1 MKATDAFTNTINA
14 HLQSIAAT
22 DPLFAETLKK
32 PKKNIKDCI
41 NYIFTT
47 VQKSGKNGFADE
59 EIFGMAVH
67 YYDEDNINAGKPV
80 NCKVVVNHSINSDKK
95 EIPTSVPAKKK
106 LPKKAKKA
114 QLSIIQTSL
123 FG

>member
-1 MKATDAFTNTINA
+1 MKATDAFTETISN
-14 HLQSIAAT
+14 HLAGVALN

-32 PKKNIKDCI
+32 PAKNIKDCI

-67 YYDEDNINAGKPV
+67 YYDEDNIKTGKPA
-80 NCKVVVNHSINSDKK
+80 NCNVVVNHSIKSDKK
-95 EIPTSVPAKKK
+95 EVTAPIPE
-106 LPKKAKKA
+106 KAKPTKKVKKE